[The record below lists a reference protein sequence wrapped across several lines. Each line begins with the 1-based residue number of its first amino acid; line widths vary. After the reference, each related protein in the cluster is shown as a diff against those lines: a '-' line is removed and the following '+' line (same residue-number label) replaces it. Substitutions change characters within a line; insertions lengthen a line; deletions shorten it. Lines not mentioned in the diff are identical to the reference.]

1 MILVDASVLLYA
13 HSATSPHHGK
23 ASQWIERALLRHE
36 DIGLAWVTI
45 TAFLRLSTN
54 SAAYE
59 RPLAMREAVAILE
72 GYLSRSH
79 VYAVSPGAEHWALF
93 TRVCDQ
99 AQITSRLIT
108 DAHLATLAL
117 ELGAVLCSSDRDFT
131 RFPGLRIINPL
142 AEG

>member
-1 MILVDASVLLYA
+1 VILVDASVLLYA
-13 HSATSPHHGK
+13 HSATSPHHEK
-23 ASQWIERALLRHE
+23 ASHWIESALARHE

-45 TAFLRLSTN
+45 TAFLRLATN
-54 SAAYE
+54 PAAYE
-59 RPLAMREAVAILE
+59 QPLSMKEAVAIID
-72 GYLSRSH
+72 GYLSRSN

-93 TRVCDQ
+93 TRTCDQ

-117 ELGAVLCSSDRDFT
+117 ELGAALCSSDRDFT

-142 AEG
+142 AQG